1 MKEPKR
7 KLTLSLSCSEKF
19 FRSLLL
25 QRSNLRGATYEEA
38 AYLSVGLVSSVETS
52 GTQLEG
58 NSCPV
63 SIRKP

>member
-25 QRSNLRGATYEEA
+25 QRSNLTRSD
-38 AYLSVGLVSSVETS
+38 LWRSNLLFNWVSFLC
-52 GTQLEG
+52 GDFG
-58 NSCPV
+58 NPTWG
-63 SIRKP
+63 

>member
-1 MKEPKR
+1 MKEHKH

-38 AYLSVGLVSSVETS
+38 AYLSVGLISFVGIS
-52 GTQLEG
+52 GTQLGG
-58 NSCPV
+58 NSCPA